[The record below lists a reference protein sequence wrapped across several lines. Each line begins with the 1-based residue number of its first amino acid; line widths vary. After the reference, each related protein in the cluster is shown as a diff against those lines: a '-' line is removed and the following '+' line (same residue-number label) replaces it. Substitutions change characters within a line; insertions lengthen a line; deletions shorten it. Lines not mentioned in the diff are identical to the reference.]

1 MSLHT
6 LPAPLEP
13 ASFGEVIEES
23 RIFAK
28 ITRILVPFMFLL
40 YVVGYLDRINV
51 GFAALTMKADLR
63 LSEKAYGFGAGFFFI
78 GYFLFE
84 VPSNLILERVG
95 ARRWIAR
102 IMVTWGFIACGMM
115 FIRGAVSF
123 NSLRFLLGAAE
134 AGFFPGM
141 VLYLTYWYPAKRR
154 AKAMSVF
161 LTSTAIAGVIGAPV
175 SAICL
180 KMNGV
185 GQLAGWQWLFLLQG
199 LPSIVLGVIVL
210 FYLPDGPHRA
220 KWLSES
226 EKNWLNEHL
235 DTARAVSAHQHRLTL
250 SDALRDSRLWLL
262 SAIYFLLISGLYTFS
277 LWAPAVLKKAVPS
290 LSDPQVSLLL
300 AIPYGVASIGM
311 VLIGHHSDQ
320 TGERHWHIVVPAL
333 LGCLGLVATAF
344 AHTAPVA
351 LGTLSIAALGI
362 WGTLGT
368 FWTLPT
374 SFLRGSAAAGGIAIV
389 NSLGCLSGFVAPYAI
404 GLSRE
409 RSGGFAA
416 GLIGVGFTVLCGG
429 LLVLCVPLH
438 EGEDK

>member
-1 MSLHT
+1 ML
-6 LPAPLEP
+6 
-13 ASFGEVIEES
+13 I
-23 RIFAK
+23 
-28 ITRILVPFMFLL
+28 PFMFLL

-51 GFAALTMKADLR
+51 GFAALTMKVDLG
-63 LSEKAYGFGAGFFFI
+63 LSERAYGLGAGFFFI

-95 ARRWIAR
+95 ARLWIAR
-102 IMVTWGFIACGMM
+102 IMVTWGIIACGMM

-141 VLYLTYWYPAKRR
+141 VLYLTYWYPAQRR

-180 KMNGV
+180 KMNGM

-199 LPSIVLGVIVL
+199 LPSVVLGVFVL
-210 FYLPDGPHRA
+210 FYLPDGPQSA
-220 KWLSES
+220 KWLTNS
-226 EKNWLNEHL
+226 EKLWLDEHIN
-235 DTARAVSAHQHRLTL
+235 AAKAISALRHRHTL
-250 SDALRDSRLWLL
+250 WDALRDPRLWLL
-262 SAIYFLLISGLYTFS
+262 SAIYFLLISGLYSFS
-277 LWAPAVLKKAVPS
+277 LWAPAVLKKAVPT
-290 LSDPQVSLLL
+290 LSDPQVALML

-320 TGERHWHIVVPAL
+320 TGERHWHIAVPSILA
-333 LGCLGLVATAF
+333 CVGLSATAF

-351 LGTLSIAALGI
+351 LATLSLAALGI

-416 GLIGVGFTVLCGG
+416 GLIGVGITVLCGG
-429 LLVLCVPLH
+429 LLVFRVPLPRR
-438 EGEDK
+438 GEE